1 MQRDRTGT
9 LRPIMSAN
17 HFDQTAL
24 AVSKAVTITGG
35 TTAVIGGLTLYELGV
50 WVGIIGVIL
59 GYLSGQYWSWRKDRR
74 ERLEQEQ
81 REQFRC
87 HALEAM
93 KAGKWN
99 TWQDPTDGEAPRG

>member
-1 MQRDRTGT
+1 
-9 LRPIMSAN
+9 MSAN

-59 GYLSGQYWSWRKDRR
+59 GYISGQYWSWRKDMR
-74 ERLEQEQ
+74 ERLEQEL

-99 TWQDPTDGEAPRG
+99 TWQDPTGDEGEAPRG